1 MRVLCFRNIY
11 KQYFLL
17 KFGKRSKMKV
27 SKIMNKAI
35 AAEDDVSL
43 RDAAKIMS
51 SKNIGSLIIMNK
63 EKIVGIITERD
74 IMRNVSK
81 LDIKVSLAMSKN
93 VITIDANESLDNA
106 ALLMNKHKI
115 KRLPVIKKGV
125 LVGIITV
132 TDILGHAEEWG
143 ENFFFE

>member
-1 MRVLCFRNIY
+1 
-11 KQYFLL
+11 
-17 KFGKRSKMKV
+17 MKV